1 MQRNKPIQQIFYDE
15 SDDESEQEDKVR
27 ANYESDQE
35 NNVQVQHVSSDSE
48 EQEASDQEQ
57 DEEEDQAQGE
67 EEYNEYE
74 DTFVNERNAFER
86 SGFSRNAY
94 AETEEDMFLNNMEIY
109 ARANKQDFNRS
120 SHPFTMILINYPH
133 PRCLNP
139 AACFNVLH
147 FMKNGKYIWDKTIYD
162 TKIKNSDID
171 VSSSILY
178 RYISLF
184 NEFNR

>member
-15 SDDESEQEDKVR
+15 SDDESDQEDNVR
-27 ANYESDQE
+27 ANYESEQE
-35 NNVQVQHVSSDSE
+35 DNVPVQHVSSDSE
-48 EQEASDQEQ
+48 EQEDSDQEQ
-57 DEEEDQAQGE
+57 DDDEEEQAQGE
-67 EEYNEYE
+67 DEYE

-94 AETEEDMFLNNMEIY
+94 AETEEDMFLNNMENY

-147 FMKNGKYIWDKTIYD
+147 FMKNGKYIWDKNIYD
-162 TKIKNSDID
+162 TKIKNNEID